1 MITNRQLVSNIRA
14 SHRLLSGDAAIND
27 RAILAELNNVAKVL
41 IRRELNLRKLV
52 ATDSIYTI
60 IPCLE
65 LVEVPL
71 SECCAYVDDC
81 TIARTKVKLP
91 RIEESNYL
99 NAIQAVFSINQKK
112 KLKEITPSRYI
123 NILNLPVKRNE
134 TYYWLQNNYLYVTNP
149 SVEMVKLIAWFAE
162 EVPVEILYPQG
173 CDSCKCKEVPNEE
186 LCKNPLDNEFKA
198 PGYLHDNIITM
209 ASKYLLSTYFGG
221 VSQDT
226 SDNNQD
232 NQARNTQQQTK
243 N

>member
-1 MITNRQLVSNIRA
+1 MATNRKMVSDIRA
-14 SHRLLSGDAAIND
+14 SHRLLSGDSVLND
-27 RAILAELNNVAKVL
+27 RSILSELNNVAKVL

-52 ATDSIYTI
+52 ATDSIYTP

-65 LVEVPL
+65 LIEVPL
-71 SECCAYVDDC
+71 SECCDYVDEC
-81 TIARTKVKLP
+81 SIARTKLQLP

-134 TYYWLQNNYLYVTNP
+134 VYYWLQNNYLYVTDP
-149 SVEMVKLIAWFAE
+149 SVEMIKLIAWFAE
-162 EVPVEILYPQG
+162 EVPVEILYPIG
-173 CDSCKCKEVPNEE
+173 CDSCKCKTVVNKE

-198 PGYLHDNIITM
+198 PGYLHQNIIEMT
-209 ASKYLLSTYFGG
+209 SKYLLSTYFNL
-221 VSQDT
+221 SQDT

-243 N
+243 D